1 MRKNI
6 WTKIFHTFN
15 FLQEPV
21 IEEISE
27 FVEVRKNG
35 VLVAMED
42 LDPMEQQMIE
52 ITKSYDH
59 KFKVTRD
66 SMEKKE
72 NPTSEDRFD
81 NYCTDMN
88 RKEMEKILKSQN
100 ITLGTDSDSSSDY
113 DDYEASGEVVYENY
127 DVYQDTVVVRKDD
140 IEEVEDEEMTDIEAI
155 ARIGDRTLL
164 AEKIDVEE
172 GEELETV
179 NELINSFEVSGNGKV
194 EKVFQ
199 IDSKKGL
206 PVLLIQFDSPEYR
219 DAVLKSSRLP
229 EAR

>member
-35 VLVAMED
+35 ELVAMED

-81 NYCTDMN
+81 SYCTDMN

-100 ITLGTDSDSSSDY
+100 ITLETDSDSSSDY

>member
-6 WTKIFHTFN
+6 CKKIFHSFN

>member
-1 MRKNI
+1 
-6 WTKIFHTFN
+6 
-15 FLQEPV
+15 
-21 IEEISE
+21 
-27 FVEVRKNG
+27 
-35 VLVAMED
+35 
-42 LDPMEQQMIE
+42 
-52 ITKSYDH
+52 
-59 KFKVTRD
+59 
-66 SMEKKE
+66 
-72 NPTSEDRFD
+72 
-81 NYCTDMN
+81 
-88 RKEMEKILKSQN
+88 
-100 ITLGTDSDSSSDY
+100 
-113 DDYEASGEVVYENY
+113 
-127 DVYQDTVVVRKDD
+127 
-140 IEEVEDEEMTDIEAI
+140 MTDIEAI

>member
-1 MRKNI
+1 MRKNVCK
-6 WTKIFHTFN
+6 KIFHTFN

-35 VLVAMED
+35 ELVAMED

-81 NYCTDMN
+81 SYCTDMN

-100 ITLGTDSDSSSDY
+100 ITLETDSDSSSDY

>member
-6 WTKIFHTFN
+6 WTKIFHSFN

>member
-6 WTKIFHTFN
+6 CKKIFHSFN

-35 VLVAMED
+35 ELVAMED

>member
-6 WTKIFHTFN
+6 WTKIFHSFN

-35 VLVAMED
+35 ELVAMED

-113 DDYEASGEVVYENY
+113 DDYETSGEVVYENY